1 MGEKEN
7 TGIMQLDRVYVK
19 GFRNYKE
26 ATINFNKSTLIIG
39 ANDVGKTNLIYA
51 LQILMDRGFSDYSFE
66 LKDSDFYAYED
77 TKEVVIRA
85 YLTDVVEDCA
95 VARMPGY
102 ISNDGKMVLQYKAW
116 YENGKVEYQF
126 YCGKSDNIEDLKE
139 CAGPFYRKYLNIK
152 YIGSRRDF
160 WGYINKSKKDLLNQ
174 AKLKRSEEEQVADDS
189 LYTDIEEKLQFVDE
203 KIPELSFVKTATDQ
217 LNGELRKLS
226 IHNKE
231 QQVQFDT
238 SAMDIEQVIS
248 NVSISSKHQNKRLV
262 IGGEGRINQIYLSLW
277 ATQNQQTSI
286 SNEVSIVC
294 IEEPEAYL
302 HPHQQRELAA
312 YLGQALSGQV
322 ILTSHSPF
330 IVSEFSPNSIVRLY
344 KDEHSKTKVASD
356 GCSKAIEDGFEGLG
370 YRMSVLPAEAF
381 FADYVI
387 LVEGPSEEMLYRTLA
402 SQLKIDLDRL
412 NISVLCVNGVDFVTY
427 IKILEAMEI
436 RWSVR
441 TDNDE
446 IAVPRTNQ
454 IRYAGI
460 ERGIDC
466 FLASNDFDNDDDER
480 LFYEHRKHL
489 RYTDKNNIP
498 QEVTEAVEWFKTFLD
513 NYYIEIA
520 DVDLETDLYKSCL
533 HDTLNEYYDP
543 DNKLKGEEVV
553 NAMKKHKAINMYQFL
568 KAKKNKLYLLKED
581 KIATPLID
589 AKNVIEELYGSDNDS
604 E

>member
-1 MGEKEN
+1 
-7 TGIMQLDRVYVK
+7 MQLDHIYIK

-77 TKEVVIRA
+77 TKEVLIRA
-85 YLTDVVEDCA
+85 YLTDVVEDCV

-126 YCGKSDNIEDLKE
+126 YCGKSDSAEDLKE

-160 WGYINKSKKDLLNQ
+160 WSYINKSKKDLLNQ

-189 LYTDIEEKLQFVDE
+189 LYSDIEEKLQFVDE

-231 QQVQFDT
+231 QQVLFDT

-248 NVSISSKHQNKRLV
+248 NVSISSKHQDKRLV

-302 HPHQQRELAA
+302 HPHQQRELAV

-344 KDEHSKTKVASD
+344 KDEHSETKVASD
-356 GCSKAIEDGFEGLG
+356 GCSKAIEDGFDGLG

-466 FLASNDFDNDDDER
+466 FLASNKFDDDEDER
-480 LFYEHRKHL
+480 LFYEYRKHL

-498 QEVTEAVEWFKTFLD
+498 QEVTDAVAWFVKFLD
-513 NYYIEIA
+513 RYYIEIA

-543 DNKLKGEEVV
+543 DNKMTGDDVV
-553 NAMKKHKAINMYQFL
+553 ATMKKHKAINMYQFL
-568 KAKKNKLYLLKED
+568 KAKKDKLYLLKND
-581 KIATPLID
+581 KIATPLVD
-589 AKNVIEELYGSDNDS
+589 ARNVIEELYGGDSDS

>member
-1 MGEKEN
+1 
-7 TGIMQLDRVYVK
+7 MQLDHIYIK

-77 TKEVVIRA
+77 TKEVLIRA
-85 YLTDVVEDCA
+85 YLTDVVEDCV

-126 YCGKSDNIEDLKE
+126 YCGKSDSAEDLKE

-160 WGYINKSKKDLLNQ
+160 WSYINKSKKDLLNQ

-189 LYTDIEEKLQFVDE
+189 LYSDIEEKLQFVDE

-231 QQVQFDT
+231 QQVLFDT

-248 NVSISSKHQNKRLV
+248 NVSISSKHQDKRLV

-302 HPHQQRELAA
+302 HPHQQRELAV

-344 KDEHSKTKVASD
+344 KDEHSETKVASD
-356 GCSKAIEDGFEGLG
+356 GCSKTIEDGFDGLG

-466 FLASNDFDNDDDER
+466 FLASNEFDDDEDER
-480 LFYEHRKHL
+480 LFYEYRKHL

-498 QEVTEAVEWFKTFLD
+498 QEVTDAVAWFVKFLD
-513 NYYIEIA
+513 RYYIEIA

-543 DNKLKGEEVV
+543 DNKMTGDDVV
-553 NAMKKHKAINMYQFL
+553 ATMKKHKAINMYQFL
-568 KAKKNKLYLLKED
+568 KAKKDKLYLLKND
-581 KIATPLID
+581 KIATPLVD
-589 AKNVIEELYGSDNDS
+589 ARNVIEELYGGDSDS

>member
-1 MGEKEN
+1 
-7 TGIMQLDRVYVK
+7 MQLDHVYIK

-26 ATINFNKSTLIIG
+26 ATVNFNKSTLIIG

-51 LQILMDRGFSDYSFE
+51 LQILMDRGISDYSFE

-85 YLTDVVEDCA
+85 YLTDVVEDCV
-95 VARMPGY
+95 VARMLGY
-102 ISNDGKMVLQYKAW
+102 ISNDGEMVLQYKAW

-126 YCGKSDNIEDLKE
+126 YCGKSDCVEDLKE

-160 WGYINKSKKDLLNQ
+160 WSYINKSKKDLLNQ
-174 AKLKRSEEEQVADDS
+174 AKLKRSEEEKVADDS
-189 LYTDIEEKLQFVDE
+189 LYSDIEENLQFVDE

-231 QQVQFDT
+231 QQVLFDT

-248 NVSISSKHQNKRLV
+248 NVSISSKHQDKRLV

-344 KDEHSKTKVASD
+344 KDEHSETKVASD
-356 GCSKAIEDGFEGLG
+356 GCSKAIEEGFEGLG

-466 FLASNDFDNDDDER
+466 FLASNEFDDDEDER
-480 LFYEHRKHL
+480 LFNEHRKHL

-498 QEVTEAVEWFKTFLD
+498 QEVTDAVAWFIKFLD
-513 NYYIEIA
+513 RYYIEIA

-543 DNKLKGEEVV
+543 DNKMKGEDVV
-553 NAMKKHKAINMYQFL
+553 EAMKKHKAINMYQFL
-568 KAKKNKLYLLKED
+568 KAKKDKLYLLKND
-581 KIATPLID
+581 KIATPLVD
-589 AKNVIEELYGSDNDS
+589 ARNVIEELYGSDSDS

>member
-1 MGEKEN
+1 
-7 TGIMQLDRVYVK
+7 MQLDHIYIK

-77 TKEVVIRA
+77 TKEVLIRA
-85 YLTDVVEDCA
+85 YLTDVVEDCV

-126 YCGKSDNIEDLKE
+126 YCGKSDSAEDLKE

-160 WGYINKSKKDLLNQ
+160 WSYINKSKKDLLNQ
-174 AKLKRSEEEQVADDS
+174 AKLKRSEEEQVADDC
-189 LYTDIEEKLQFVDE
+189 LYSDIEEKLQFVDE

-231 QQVQFDT
+231 QQVLFDT

-248 NVSISSKHQNKRLV
+248 NVSISSKHQDKRLV

-302 HPHQQRELAA
+302 HPHQQRELAV

-344 KDEHSKTKVASD
+344 KDEHSETKVASD
-356 GCSKAIEDGFEGLG
+356 GCSKAIEEGFDGLG

-466 FLASNDFDNDDDER
+466 FLASNEFDDDEDER
-480 LFYEHRKHL
+480 LFYEYRKHL

-498 QEVTEAVEWFKTFLD
+498 QEVTDAVAWFIKFLD
-513 NYYIEIA
+513 RYYIEIA

-543 DNKLKGEEVV
+543 DNKMTGEDVV
-553 NAMKKHKAINMYQFL
+553 ATMKKHKAINMYQFL
-568 KAKKNKLYLLKED
+568 KAKKDKLYLLKND
-581 KIATPLID
+581 KIATPLVD
-589 AKNVIEELYGSDNDS
+589 ARNVIEELYGGDS
-604 E
+604 NSE

>member
-7 TGIMQLDRVYVK
+7 TGIMQLNRVYVK

-26 ATINFNKSTLIIG
+26 ATVNFNKSTLIIG

-51 LQILMDRGFSDYSFE
+51 LQILMDRGFSDYTFE

-85 YLTDVVEDCA
+85 YLTDVVEDCV

-102 ISNDGKMVLQYKAW
+102 ISNEGEMVLQYKAW

-126 YCGKSDNIEDLKE
+126 YCGKSDSVEDLKE

-152 YIGSRRDF
+152 HIGSRRDF

-174 AKLKRSEEEQVADDS
+174 AKLKRNEEEQAADDS
-189 LYTDIEEKLQFVDE
+189 LYSDIEEKLQFVDE

-231 QQVQFDT
+231 QQVLFDT

-248 NVSISSKHQNKRLV
+248 NVSISSKHQDKRLV

-344 KDEHSKTKVASD
+344 KDEHSETKVASD

-427 IKILEAMEI
+427 INILEAMEI

-480 LFYEHRKHL
+480 LFYEYRKHL

-543 DNKLKGEEVV
+543 DDKLKGEEVV
-553 NAMKKHKAINMYQFL
+553 EAMKRHKAINMYQFL
-568 KAKKNKLYLLKED
+568 KAKKNKLYLLKDD
-581 KIATPLID
+581 KIATPLVD

>member
-1 MGEKEN
+1 
-7 TGIMQLDRVYVK
+7 MQLDRVYVK

>member
-1 MGEKEN
+1 MR
-7 TGIMQLDRVYVK
+7 IDRLYIK

-26 ATINFNKSTLIIG
+26 ATVNFNKSTLIIG
-39 ANDVGKTNLIYA
+39 ANDVGKTNLVYA
-51 LQILMDRGFSDYSFE
+51 LQILMDRSLSDYSFE

-77 TKEVVIRA
+77 TNEVVIRA
-85 YLTDVVEDCA
+85 YLLDVVEDCV

-102 ISNDGKMVLQYKAW
+102 ISNDGKMVLQFKAW
-116 YENGKVEYQF
+116 RQDGKVDYQF
-126 YCGKSDNIEDLKE
+126 YCGKSDSEEDLKE

-160 WGYINKSKKDLLNQ
+160 WGYINKSKMQLLNQ
-174 AKLKRSEEEQVADDS
+174 AKQNRTEDIIAADDA
-189 LYTDIEEKLQFVDE
+189 LYTELAERLKFVDE
-203 KIPELSFVKTATDQ
+203 KIPELSYVKNATEQ
-217 LNGELRKLS
+217 LNEELSKLS

-231 QQVQFDT
+231 QEVLFDT

-248 NVSISSKHQNKRLV
+248 NVSISSKHNDKRLV

-277 ATQNQQTSI
+277 ATQNQQTAT

-312 YLGQALSGQV
+312 YLGQMLNGQV

-330 IVSEFSPNSIVRLY
+330 IVSEFSPNSIIRLY
-344 KDEHSKTKVASD
+344 KDKNNHTNVASD
-356 GCSKAIEDGFEGLG
+356 GCSEAIEAGFEGLG

-402 SQLKIDLDRL
+402 SQIEIDLDRL
-412 NISVLCVNGVDFVTY
+412 NISILCVNGVDFVTY
-427 IKILEAMEI
+427 VKILEAMEI
-436 RWSVR
+436 RWSIR

-446 IAVPRTNQ
+446 IGVPKTNL
-454 IRYAGI
+454 IRFAGI

-466 FLASNDFDNDDDER
+466 FMVTPEFEKEEDER
-480 LFYEHRKHL
+480 QFNEHRKHL
-489 RYTDKNNIP
+489 RYNKGAEIP
-498 QEVTEAVEWFKTFLD
+498 EDVKEAVAWFKVFLD
-513 NYYIEIA
+513 EYYIEIA
-520 DVDLETDLYKSCL
+520 EKDLETDLYNSLL
-533 HDTLNEYYDP
+533 HDVLNEYYDP
-543 DNKLKGEEVV
+543 DDEKTGEEVIES
-553 NAMKKHKAINMYQFL
+553 MKKRKAINMYQFL
-568 KAKKNKLYLLKED
+568 KAKKDKLYLLKED
-581 KIATPLID
+581 KIATPLLD
-589 AKNVIEELYGSDNDS
+589 ARDVIEEMYGSDTDT

>member
-1 MGEKEN
+1 
-7 TGIMQLDRVYVK
+7 MQLDQLYIK

-26 ATINFNKSTLIIG
+26 TTVNFNKSTLIIG

-51 LQILMDRGFSDYSFE
+51 LQILMDRGFSEYSYE
-66 LKDSDFYAYED
+66 LKDSDFYAYEE
-77 TKEVVIRA
+77 TREVVIRA
-85 YLTDVVEDCA
+85 YLTDVVEDCV

-102 ISNDGKMVLQYKAW
+102 ISNDGEMVLQYKAW

-126 YCGKSDNIEDLKE
+126 YCGKSDNVEDLKE

-174 AKLKRSEEEQVADDS
+174 AKLKRSEKDRLADDS
-189 LYTDIEEKLQFVDE
+189 LYSDIAKSLQFVDE

-231 QQVQFDT
+231 QKVLFDT

-248 NVSISSKHQNKRLV
+248 NVSISSKHHDKRLV

-312 YLGQALSGQV
+312 YLSLALSGQV

-330 IVSEFSPNSIVRLY
+330 VLSEFSPNSIIRLY
-344 KDEHSKTKVASD
+344 KDRHSETKVASD

-454 IRYAGI
+454 IRFAGI

-466 FLASNDFDNDDDER
+466 FLASNEFENDDDER
-480 LFYEHRKHL
+480 LFNEHRKHL
-489 RYTDKNNIP
+489 RYTDKDNIP

-520 DVDLETDLYKSCL
+520 DVDLETDMYKSCL

-543 DNKLKGEEVV
+543 ENKLNGEEVV
-553 NAMKKHKAINMYQFL
+553 ERMKKHKAINMYQFL
-568 KAKKNKLYLLKED
+568 KSKKNKLYLLKED
-581 KIATPLID
+581 KIATPLVD
-589 AKNVIEELYGSDNDS
+589 AKNVVEELYGSDNDS

>member
-1 MGEKEN
+1 MGEKN

-231 QQVQFDT
+231 QQVLFDT

-533 HDTLNEYYDP
+533 HDALNEYYDP

>member
-1 MGEKEN
+1 
-7 TGIMQLDRVYVK
+7 MQLDQLYIK

-26 ATINFNKSTLIIG
+26 TTVNFNKSTLIIG

-51 LQILMDRGFSDYSFE
+51 LQILMDRGFSEYSYE
-66 LKDSDFYAYED
+66 LKDSDFYAYEE
-77 TKEVVIRA
+77 TREVVIRA
-85 YLTDVVEDCA
+85 YLIDVVEDCV

-102 ISNDGKMVLQYKAW
+102 ISNDGEMVLQYKAW

-126 YCGKSDNIEDLKE
+126 YCGKSDNVEDLKE

-174 AKLKRSEEEQVADDS
+174 AKLKRSEKDRLADDS
-189 LYTDIEEKLQFVDE
+189 LYSDIAKSLQFVDE

-231 QQVQFDT
+231 QKVLFDT

-248 NVSISSKHQNKRLV
+248 NVSISSKHHDKRLV

-277 ATQNQQTSI
+277 AAQNQQTSI

-312 YLGQALSGQV
+312 YLSQALSGQV

-330 IVSEFSPNSIVRLY
+330 VLSEFSPNSIIRLY
-344 KDEHSKTKVASD
+344 KDRHSETKVASD
-356 GCSKAIEDGFEGLG
+356 GCSKAIEDGFDGLG

-454 IRYAGI
+454 IRFAGI

-466 FLASNDFDNDDDER
+466 FLASNEFENDDDER
-480 LFYEHRKHL
+480 LFNEHRKHL
-489 RYTDKNNIP
+489 RYTDKDNIP

-520 DVDLETDLYKSCL
+520 DVDLETDMYKSCL

-543 DNKLKGEEVV
+543 ENKLNGEEVV
-553 NAMKKHKAINMYQFL
+553 ERMKKHKAINMYQFL
-568 KAKKNKLYLLKED
+568 KSKKNKLYLLKED
-581 KIATPLID
+581 KIATPLVD
-589 AKNVIEELYGSDNDS
+589 AKNVVEELYGSDNDS

>member
-1 MGEKEN
+1 
-7 TGIMQLDRVYVK
+7 MQLDHIYIK

-77 TKEVVIRA
+77 TKEVLIRA
-85 YLTDVVEDCA
+85 YLTDVVEDCV

-126 YCGKSDNIEDLKE
+126 YCGKSDSAEDLKE

-160 WGYINKSKKDLLNQ
+160 WSYINKSKKDLLNQ

-189 LYTDIEEKLQFVDE
+189 LYSDIEEKLQFVDE

-231 QQVQFDT
+231 QQVLFDT

-248 NVSISSKHQNKRLV
+248 NVSISSKHQDKRLV

-286 SNEVSIVC
+286 SNEVSIIC

-302 HPHQQRELAA
+302 HPHQQRELAV

-344 KDEHSKTKVASD
+344 KDEHSETKVASD
-356 GCSKAIEDGFEGLG
+356 GCSKAIEDGFDGLG

-466 FLASNDFDNDDDER
+466 FLASNEFDDDEDER
-480 LFYEHRKHL
+480 LFYEYRKHL

-498 QEVTEAVEWFKTFLD
+498 QEVTDAVAWFVKFLD
-513 NYYIEIA
+513 RYYIEIA

-543 DNKLKGEEVV
+543 DNKMTGDDVV
-553 NAMKKHKAINMYQFL
+553 ATMKKHKAINMYQFL
-568 KAKKNKLYLLKED
+568 KAKKDKLYLLKND
-581 KIATPLID
+581 KIATPLVD
-589 AKNVIEELYGSDNDS
+589 ARNVIEELYGGDSDS

>member
-231 QQVQFDT
+231 QQVLFDT

>member
-1 MGEKEN
+1 MR
-7 TGIMQLDRVYVK
+7 IDRLYIK

-26 ATINFNKSTLIIG
+26 ATVNFNKSTLIIG
-39 ANDVGKTNLIYA
+39 ANDVGKTNLVYA
-51 LQILMDRGFSDYSFE
+51 LQILMDRSLSDYSFE

-77 TKEVVIRA
+77 TNEVVIRA
-85 YLTDVVEDCA
+85 YLLDVVEDCV

-102 ISNDGKMVLQYKAW
+102 ISNDGKMVLQFKAW
-116 YENGKVEYQF
+116 RQDGKVDYQF
-126 YCGKSDNIEDLKE
+126 YCGKSDSEEDLKE

-160 WGYINKSKKDLLNQ
+160 WGYINKSKMQLLNQ
-174 AKLKRSEEEQVADDS
+174 AKQNRTEEIIAADDA
-189 LYTDIEEKLQFVDE
+189 LYTELAERLKFVDE
-203 KIPELSFVKTATDQ
+203 KIPELSYVKNATEQ
-217 LNGELRKLS
+217 LNEELSKLS

-231 QQVQFDT
+231 QEVLFDT

-248 NVSISSKHQNKRLV
+248 NVSISSKHKDKRLV

-277 ATQNQQTSI
+277 ATQNQQTAT

-312 YLGQALSGQV
+312 YLGQMLNGQV

-330 IVSEFSPNSIVRLY
+330 IVSEFSPNSIIRLY
-344 KDEHSKTKVASD
+344 KDKNNHTNVASD
-356 GCSKAIEDGFEGLG
+356 GCSEAIEAGFEGLG

-402 SQLKIDLDRL
+402 SQIEIDLDRL
-412 NISVLCVNGVDFVTY
+412 NISILCVNGVDFVTY
-427 IKILEAMEI
+427 VKILEAMEI
-436 RWSVR
+436 RWSIR

-446 IAVPRTNQ
+446 IGVPKTNL
-454 IRYAGI
+454 IRFAGI

-466 FLASNDFDNDDDER
+466 FMVTPEFEKEEDER
-480 LFYEHRKHL
+480 QFNEHRKHL
-489 RYTDKNNIP
+489 RYNKGAEIP
-498 QEVTEAVEWFKTFLD
+498 EDVKEAVAWFKDFLD
-513 NYYIEIA
+513 EYYIEIA
-520 DVDLETDLYKSCL
+520 EKDLETDLYNSLL
-533 HDTLNEYYDP
+533 HDVLNEYYDP
-543 DNKLKGEEVV
+543 DDEKTGEEVIES
-553 NAMKKHKAINMYQFL
+553 MKKRKAINMYQFL
-568 KAKKNKLYLLKED
+568 KAKKDKLYLLKED
-581 KIATPLID
+581 KIATPLLD
-589 AKNVIEELYGSDNDS
+589 ARDVIEEMYGSDTDT

>member
-231 QQVQFDT
+231 QQVLFDT

-513 NYYIEIA
+513 NYYLEIA

>member
-1 MGEKEN
+1 
-7 TGIMQLDRVYVK
+7 MQLDHLYIK

-26 ATINFNKSTLIIG
+26 ATVNFNKSTLIIG

-51 LQILMDRGFSDYSFE
+51 LQILMDRGYSDYTFE

-85 YLTDVVEDCA
+85 YLTDVVEDCV

-102 ISNDGKMVLQYKAW
+102 ISNDGEMVLQYKAW

-126 YCGKSDNIEDLKE
+126 YCGKSDSVEDLKE
-139 CAGPFYRKYLNIK
+139 CVGPFYRKYLNIK

-160 WGYINKSKKDLLNQ
+160 WGYINRSKKDLLNQ

-189 LYTDIEEKLQFVDE
+189 LYSDIEEKLQFVDE

-231 QQVQFDT
+231 QQVLFDT

-248 NVSISSKHQNKRLV
+248 NVSISSKHQDKRLV

-344 KDEHSKTKVASD
+344 KDEHSETKVASD

-454 IRYAGI
+454 TRYAGI

-466 FLASNDFDNDDDER
+466 FLASNEFDNDDDER
-480 LFYEHRKHL
+480 LFNEHRKHL

-513 NYYIEIA
+513 RYYIEIA

-543 DNKLKGEEVV
+543 DNKLKEDEVV
-553 NAMKKHKAINMYQFL
+553 DAMKKHKAINMYQFL
-568 KAKKNKLYLLKED
+568 KAKKNKLYLLKGD

-589 AKNVIEELYGSDNDS
+589 AKNVIEELYGSDSDS

>member
-1 MGEKEN
+1 MR
-7 TGIMQLDRVYVK
+7 IDRLYIR

-26 ATINFNKSTLIIG
+26 ATVNFNKSTLIIG

-51 LQILMDRGFSDYSFE
+51 LQILMDRNLSDYSFE
-66 LKDSDFYAYED
+66 LKDSDFYAYEE
-77 TKEVVIRA
+77 TNEVVIRA
-85 YLTDVVEDCA
+85 YLSDVVEDCV

-102 ISNDGKMVLQYKAW
+102 ISNDGKMVLQYRAW
-116 YENGKVEYQF
+116 RQDGKVDYQF
-126 YCGKSDNIEDLKE
+126 YCGKSDQEEDLKD

-160 WGYINKSKKDLLNQ
+160 WGYINKSKMQLLNQ
-174 AKLKRSEEEQVADDS
+174 ARQNRTEEVIAADDV
-189 LYTDIEEKLQFVDE
+189 LYTELAERLKFVDE
-203 KIPELSFVKTATDQ
+203 KIPELSYVKNATEQ
-217 LNGELRKLS
+217 LNGELSKLS

-231 QQVQFDT
+231 QEVLFDT

-248 NVSISSKHQNKRLV
+248 NVSISSKHKDKRLV

-277 ATQNQQTSI
+277 ATQNQQTEI

-302 HPHQQRELAA
+302 HPHQQRELAS
-312 YLGQALSGQV
+312 YLGQVLNGQV

-330 IVSEFSPNSIVRLY
+330 IVSEFSPNSIIRLY
-344 KDEHSKTKVASD
+344 KDKNSQTNVASD
-356 GCSKAIEDGFEGLG
+356 GCSEAIEKGFEGLG

-402 SQLKIDLDRL
+402 SQIGIDLDRL
-412 NISVLCVNGVDFVTY
+412 NITILCVNGVDFLTY
-427 IKILEAMEI
+427 VKILEAMEI

-446 IAVPRTNQ
+446 IGVPKTDIVRF
-454 IRYAGI
+454 AGI

-466 FLASNDFDNDDDER
+466 FLESNDFDNEEDER
-480 LFYEHRKHL
+480 RFNEYKKHL
-489 RYTDKNNIP
+489 RYRNGEAIP
-498 QEVTEAVEWFKTFLD
+498 DEVQEAVAWFKDFLD

-520 DVDLETDLYKSCL
+520 EKDLETDLYNSSL
-533 HDTLNEYYDP
+533 HDDLNDFYDP
-543 DNKLKGEEVV
+543 DNEMTSDEVIES
-553 NAMKKHKAINMYQFL
+553 MKRRKAINMYQFL
-568 KAKKNKLYLLKED
+568 KAKKNKLYLLKDD
-581 KIATPLID
+581 KVATPLID
-589 AKNVIEELYGSDNDS
+589 ARNVIEELYGGDTDTK
-604 E
+604 

>member
-7 TGIMQLDRVYVK
+7 TSIMQLDRVYVK

-231 QQVQFDT
+231 QQVLFDT

-277 ATQNQQTSI
+277 ATQNLQTSI

-312 YLGQALSGQV
+312 YLGQALSG
-322 ILTSHSPF
+322 
-330 IVSEFSPNSIVRLY
+330 
-344 KDEHSKTKVASD
+344 
-356 GCSKAIEDGFEGLG
+356 
-370 YRMSVLPAEAF
+370 
-381 FADYVI
+381 
-387 LVEGPSEEMLYRTLA
+387 
-402 SQLKIDLDRL
+402 
-412 NISVLCVNGVDFVTY
+412 
-427 IKILEAMEI
+427 
-436 RWSVR
+436 
-441 TDNDE
+441 
-446 IAVPRTNQ
+446 
-454 IRYAGI
+454 
-460 ERGIDC
+460 
-466 FLASNDFDNDDDER
+466 
-480 LFYEHRKHL
+480 
-489 RYTDKNNIP
+489 
-498 QEVTEAVEWFKTFLD
+498 
-513 NYYIEIA
+513 
-520 DVDLETDLYKSCL
+520 
-533 HDTLNEYYDP
+533 
-543 DNKLKGEEVV
+543 
-553 NAMKKHKAINMYQFL
+553 
-568 KAKKNKLYLLKED
+568 
-581 KIATPLID
+581 
-589 AKNVIEELYGSDNDS
+589 
-604 E
+604 

>member
-1 MGEKEN
+1 MR
-7 TGIMQLDRVYVK
+7 IDRLYIK

-26 ATINFNKSTLIIG
+26 ATVNFNKSTLIIG
-39 ANDVGKTNLIYA
+39 ANDVGKTNLVYA
-51 LQILMDRGFSDYSFE
+51 LQILMDRSLSDYSFE

-77 TKEVVIRA
+77 TNEVVIRA
-85 YLTDVVEDCA
+85 YLLDVVEDCV

-102 ISNDGKMVLQYKAW
+102 ISNDDKMVLQFKAW
-116 YENGKVEYQF
+116 RQDGKVDYQF
-126 YCGKSDNIEDLKE
+126 YCGKSDSEEDLKE

-160 WGYINKSKKDLLNQ
+160 WGYINKSKMQLLNQ
-174 AKLKRSEEEQVADDS
+174 AKQNRTEDIIAADDA
-189 LYTDIEEKLQFVDE
+189 LYTELAERLKFVDE
-203 KIPELSFVKTATDQ
+203 KIPELSYVKNATEK
-217 LNGELRKLS
+217 LNEELSKLS

-231 QQVQFDT
+231 QEVLFDT

-248 NVSISSKHQNKRLV
+248 NVSISSKHKDKRLV

-277 ATQNQQTSI
+277 ATQNQQTAT

-312 YLGQALSGQV
+312 YLGQMLNGQV

-330 IVSEFSPNSIVRLY
+330 IVSEFSPNSIIRLY
-344 KDEHSKTKVASD
+344 KDKNNHTNVASD
-356 GCSKAIEDGFEGLG
+356 GCSEAIEAGFEGLG

-402 SQLKIDLDRL
+402 SQIEIDLDRL
-412 NISVLCVNGVDFVTY
+412 NISILCVNGVDFVTY
-427 IKILEAMEI
+427 VKILEAMEI
-436 RWSVR
+436 RWSIR

-446 IAVPRTNQ
+446 IGVPKTNL
-454 IRYAGI
+454 IRFAGI

-466 FLASNDFDNDDDER
+466 FMVTPEFEKEEDER
-480 LFYEHRKHL
+480 QFNEHRKHL
-489 RYTDKNNIP
+489 RYNKGAEIP
-498 QEVTEAVEWFKTFLD
+498 EDVKEAVAWFKDFLD
-513 NYYIEIA
+513 EYYIEIA
-520 DVDLETDLYKSCL
+520 EKDLETDLYNSLL
-533 HDTLNEYYDP
+533 HDVLNEYYDP
-543 DNKLKGEEVV
+543 DDEKTGEEVIES
-553 NAMKKHKAINMYQFL
+553 MKKRKAINMYQFL
-568 KAKKNKLYLLKED
+568 KAKKDKLYLLKED
-581 KIATPLID
+581 KIATPLLD
-589 AKNVIEELYGSDNDS
+589 ARDVIEEMYGSDTDT

>member
-1 MGEKEN
+1 
-7 TGIMQLDRVYVK
+7 MQLDRVYVK

-589 AKNVIEELYGSDNDS
+589 VKNVIEELYGSDNDS